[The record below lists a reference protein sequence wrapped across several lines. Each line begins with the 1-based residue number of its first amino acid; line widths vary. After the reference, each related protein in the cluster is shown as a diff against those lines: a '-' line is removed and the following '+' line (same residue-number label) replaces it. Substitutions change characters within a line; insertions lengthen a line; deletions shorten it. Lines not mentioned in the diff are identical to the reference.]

1 MRRAA
6 IVEQERSLIAR
17 QQAFRRA
24 ADVVTDCW
32 MGFRDI
38 VAVSL
43 IGSVSRPLWREVPRF
58 SAFRHARI
66 AVWHECKDV
75 DLAVWIEDL
84 SRLDKMRQ
92 AAVDALRNAV
102 GLGVA
107 DHQVDAFLIEPG
119 TDRYLGRLCHFAT
132 CPKGKRECAVPGC
145 GATPF
150 LRQHEAFVPGDN
162 LLAPARFAMLYRRGE
177 GRLRS
182 ALDLPGTPED

>member
-6 IVEQERSLIAR
+6 IIEQERYLVAR

-24 ADVVTDCW
+24 ADIVTDCW
-32 MGFRDI
+32 MPFRDI
-38 VAVSL
+38 VAVAL
-43 IGSVSRPLWREVPRF
+43 IGSVSRPLWREIPRF
-58 SAFRHARI
+58 AAFRRAGI

-75 DLAVWIEDL
+75 DLAVWIEGL
-84 SRLDKMRQ
+84 SRLDEIRR
-92 AAVDALRNAV
+92 AAVVALHDAV

-107 DHQVDAFLIEPG
+107 DHQVDTFLIEPG

-132 CPKGKRECAVPGC
+132 CPKGRVECAVTGC
-145 GATPF
+145 GATAF
-150 LRQHEAFVPGDN
+150 LRQHEAFVPDDD

-182 ALDLPGTPED
+182 ALDLPALPED